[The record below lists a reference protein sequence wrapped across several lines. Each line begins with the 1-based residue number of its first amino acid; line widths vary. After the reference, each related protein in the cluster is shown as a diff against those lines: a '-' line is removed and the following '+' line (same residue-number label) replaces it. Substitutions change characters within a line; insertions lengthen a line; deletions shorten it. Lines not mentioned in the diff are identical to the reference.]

1 MNTRFMRFPGGLG
14 KAVTLSYD
22 DGNEQDVQLVETLDR
37 YGLKCTFNLNTGLMP
52 EVRPVW
58 RPGKLN
64 RRLTPTAVKELY
76 GNSGHEIALHS
87 STHVWLEAIPSAYAM
102 KEVLDNKVALETL
115 FERPVRG
122 MAYPFGTY
130 SDEVIDILKRCGV
143 VYARTVKSTKSFN
156 LPKDW
161 LRLDPTC
168 SHLHPELM
176 TLAKEFLDYKVDRNP
191 KVFYLWGHGFEFE
204 RDNNWDV
211 IESFGELMGNRD
223 DIWYATNIEIYDYVK
238 AYESLIWTTDL
249 SVVHN
254 PSATPVWV
262 YAGIHGKGNK
272 TIMIEPGQTLKL

>member
-1 MNTRFMRFPGGLG
+1 MRFPGGLA
-14 KAVTLSYD
+14 KAMTLSYD

-58 RPGKLN
+58 REGKLN

-87 STHVWLEAIPSAYAM
+87 STHVWLESIPSAYAM
-102 KEVLDNKVALETL
+102 KEILDNKVALEAL

-122 MAYPFGTY
+122 LAYPFGTY
-130 SDEVIDILKRCGV
+130 SEEVVDILKSCGI
-143 VYARTVKSTKSFN
+143 VYARTVNDNKKFE
-156 LPKDW
+156 LPTDW
-161 LRLDPTC
+161 LCWDPTC
-168 SHLHPELM
+168 RHLCPDLM
-176 TLAKEFLDYKVDRNP
+176 TLGENFVNMKPERKV

-204 RDNNWDV
+204 RDNNWEL
-211 IESFGELMGNRD
+211 IENFGKLVGHKD

-249 SVVHN
+249 SIVKN
-254 PSATPVWV
+254 PTATYIWV
-262 YAGIHGKGNK
+262 LVCQHGKREQ
-272 TIMIEPGQTLKL
+272 TVMIPSGATVKL